1 MKKKFL
7 VALLLIA
14 CVICATCFYAA
25 ANDWSFLESL
35 GSQSRV
41 SSDSTVLAEYNG
53 LKVTQAMVDRQQ
65 SATKLSASG
74 ADVGTYKIDTSSKA
88 IVERIL
94 TGQMLLEEAESKG
107 LAATEAEI
115 EEHVATL
122 KKGYSDYPEV
132 KKQVDE
138 YCDGAGLSIDE
149 YWAQVREQAYG
160 TISRSKL
167 KADFEKEYCDSVG
180 YTGSTETQEYA
191 DMIEKAF
198 DEHRSELLKAHESE
212 VRYYGSTAK

>member
-1 MKKKFL
+1 MKKKIYTG
-7 VALLLIA
+7 LLMAVMI
-14 CVICATCFYAA
+14 VCAA
-25 ANDWSFLESL
+25 SVL
-35 GSQSRV
+35 GMLSGCGKQ
-41 SSDSTVLAEYNG
+41 DGETVLAEYNG
-53 LKVTQAMVDRQQ
+53 IKVTQAMVDQQQ

-74 ADVGTYKIDTSSKA
+74 ADVGAYRVDTSSKA

-122 KKGYSDYPEV
+122 KKGYADYPEV

-138 YCDGAGLSIDE
+138 YCNGAGLSIDE

-160 TISRSKL
+160 TISRNKL
-167 KADFEKEYCDSVG
+167 KASFEKEYCISVG
-180 YTGSTETQEYA
+180 YTGSTDTQEYI
-191 DMIEKAF
+191 DMIENAF
-198 DEHRSELLKAHESE
+198 NQHRSDLLKAHKDE
-212 VRYYGSTAK
+212 VKYYK

>member
-25 ANDWSFLESL
+25 ANDWSFFESL

-53 LKVTQAMVDRQQ
+53 IKVTQAMVDRQQ
-65 SATKLSASG
+65 SYGSNSG
-74 ADVGTYKIDTSSKA
+74 IGDTSSQA

-122 KKGYSDYPEV
+122 KKGYADYPEV

-167 KADFEKEYCDSVG
+167 KADFEKEYCDKTG

-198 DEHRSELLKAHESE
+198 DEHRSELLQTHQSE
-212 VRYYGSTAK
+212 VKYYGSAAK

>member
-1 MKKKFL
+1 MKKKIYTG
-7 VALLLIA
+7 LLMEVMIIFA
-14 CVICATCFYAA
+14 
-25 ANDWSFLESL
+25 
-35 GSQSRV
+35 V
-41 SSDSTVLAEYNG
+41 SVLSMLSGCGKQDGDTVLAEYNG
-53 LKVTQAMVDRQQ
+53 IKVTQAMVDRQQ
-65 SATKLSASG
+65 SYGSNSG
-74 ADVGTYKIDTSSKA
+74 IGDTSSQE

-122 KKGYSDYPEV
+122 KKGYADYPEV

-167 KADFEKEYCDSVG
+167 KADFEKEYCDKTG

-212 VRYYGSTAK
+212 VKYICSTTK

>member
-25 ANDWSFLESL
+25 ANDWSFFESL

-41 SSDSTVLAEYNG
+41 SSDSTVLAAYNG
-53 LKVTQAMVDRQQ
+53 IKVTQAMVDRQQ
-65 SATKLSASG
+65 SYGSNSG
-74 ADVGTYKIDTSSKA
+74 IGDTSSQA

-122 KKGYSDYPEV
+122 KKGYADYPEV

-167 KADFEKEYCDSVG
+167 KADFEKEYCDKTG

-198 DEHRSELLKAHESE
+198 DEHRSELLQTHQSE
-212 VRYYGSTAK
+212 VKYYGSAAK

>member
-25 ANDWSFLESL
+25 ANDWSFFESL

-53 LKVTQAMVDRQQ
+53 IKVTQAMVDRQQ
-65 SATKLSASG
+65 SYGSNSG
-74 ADVGTYKIDTSSKA
+74 IGDTSSQA

-122 KKGYSDYPEV
+122 KKGYADYPEV

-167 KADFEKEYCDSVG
+167 KADFEKEYCDKTG

-212 VRYYGSTAK
+212 VKYIGSTTK

>member
-25 ANDWSFLESL
+25 ANDWSFFESL

-53 LKVTQAMVDRQQ
+53 IKVTQAMVDRQQ
-65 SATKLSASG
+65 SYGSNSG
-74 ADVGTYKIDTSSKA
+74 IGDTSSQA

-122 KKGYSDYPEV
+122 KKGYADYPEV

-167 KADFEKEYCDSVG
+167 KADFEKEYCDKTG

-212 VRYYGSTAK
+212 VKYICSTTK

>member
-25 ANDWSFLESL
+25 ANDWSFFESL

-65 SATKLSASG
+65 SYGSNSG
-74 ADVGTYKIDTSSKA
+74 IGDTSSQA

-122 KKGYSDYPEV
+122 KKGYADYPEV

-167 KADFEKEYCDSVG
+167 KADFEKEYCDKTG

-198 DEHRSELLKAHESE
+198 DEHRSELLQTHQSE
-212 VRYYGSTAK
+212 VKYYGSAAK

>member
-1 MKKKFL
+1 MPLMKKKIYIG
-7 VALLLIA
+7 LLMAVMI
-14 CVICATCFYAA
+14 VCAA
-25 ANDWSFLESL
+25 SVL
-35 GSQSRV
+35 GMLSGCGKQ
-41 SSDSTVLAEYNG
+41 DGDTVLAEYNG
-53 LKVTQAMVDRQQ
+53 LKVTQEMVDRQQ
-65 SATKLSASG
+65 SYGSNPG
-74 ADVGTYKIDTSSKA
+74 IGDISSKA

-122 KKGYSDYPEV
+122 KKGYADYPEV

-167 KADFEKEYCDSVG
+167 KADFEKEYCDKTG

-212 VRYYGSTAK
+212 VKYYGSAAK

>member
-25 ANDWSFLESL
+25 ANDWSFFESL

-65 SATKLSASG
+65 SYGSNPG
-74 ADVGTYKIDTSSKA
+74 IGDTSSQA

-122 KKGYSDYPEV
+122 KKGYADYPEV

-167 KADFEKEYCDSVG
+167 KADFEKEYCDKTG

-198 DEHRSELLKAHESE
+198 DEHRSELLQTHQSE
-212 VRYYGSTAK
+212 VKYYGSAAK

>member
-1 MKKKFL
+1 MKKKIYTG
-7 VALLLIA
+7 LLMAVMIIFA
-14 CVICATCFYAA
+14 
-25 ANDWSFLESL
+25 
-35 GSQSRV
+35 V
-41 SSDSTVLAEYNG
+41 SVLSMLSGCGKQDGDTVLAEYNG
-53 LKVTQAMVDRQQ
+53 IKVTQAMVDRQQ
-65 SATKLSASG
+65 SYGSNSG
-74 ADVGTYKIDTSSKA
+74 IGDTSSQE

-122 KKGYSDYPEV
+122 KKGYADYPEV
-132 KKQVDE
+132 QIQGDE

-167 KADFEKEYCDSVG
+167 KADFEKEYCDKTG

-212 VRYYGSTAK
+212 VKYICSTTK

>member
-25 ANDWSFLESL
+25 ANDWSFFESL

-53 LKVTQAMVDRQQ
+53 IKVTQAMVDRQQ
-65 SATKLSASG
+65 SYGSNSG
-74 ADVGTYKIDTSSKA
+74 IGDTSSQA

-122 KKGYSDYPEV
+122 KKGYADYPEV

-167 KADFEKEYCDSVG
+167 KESFEKEYCDNIG

-198 DEHRSELLKAHESE
+198 DEHRSELLQTHQSE
-212 VRYYGSTAK
+212 VKYYGSAAK

>member
-25 ANDWSFLESL
+25 ANDWSFFESL

-53 LKVTQAMVDRQQ
+53 IKVTQAMVDRQQ
-65 SATKLSASG
+65 SYGSNSG
-74 ADVGTYKIDTSSKA
+74 IGDTSSQA

-122 KKGYSDYPEV
+122 KKGYADYPEV

-149 YWAQVREQAYG
+149 YWAQVREQACG

-167 KADFEKEYCDSVG
+167 KADFEKEYCDKTG

-212 VRYYGSTAK
+212 VKYIGSITK

>member
-25 ANDWSFLESL
+25 ANDWSFFESL

-53 LKVTQAMVDRQQ
+53 LKVTQEMVDRQQ
-65 SATKLSASG
+65 SYGSNPG
-74 ADVGTYKIDTSSKA
+74 IGDISSKA

-122 KKGYSDYPEV
+122 KKGYADYPEV

-167 KADFEKEYCDSVG
+167 KADFEKEYCDKTG

-198 DEHRSELLKAHESE
+198 DEHRSELLQTHQSE
-212 VRYYGSTAK
+212 VKYYGSAAK

>member
-1 MKKKFL
+1 MKKKL
-7 VALLLIA
+7 CIGLLMAIMI
-14 CVICATCFYAA
+14 VCA
-25 ANDWSFLESL
+25 
-35 GSQSRV
+35 V
-41 SSDSTVLAEYNG
+41 SVFGMLAGCERQDGDTVLAEYNG

-65 SATKLSASG
+65 SATKLSAYG
-74 ADVGTYKIDTSSKA
+74 ADVETYRIESSSQA

-107 LAATEAEI
+107 IAATEAEI
-115 EEHVATL
+115 EEHVTTL
-122 KKGYSDYPEV
+122 KKGYAYYPEV

-138 YCDGAGLSIDE
+138 YCDGAGLSLDE

-180 YTGSTETQEYA
+180 YTGSTETQEYV

-198 DEHRSELLKAHESE
+198 DEHRSELLKAHQSE
-212 VRYYGSTAK
+212 VKYYGSAAK

>member
-25 ANDWSFLESL
+25 ANDWSFFESL

-65 SATKLSASG
+65 SYGSNPG
-74 ADVGTYKIDTSSKA
+74 IGDTSSKA